1 MWSDNCDVFCSLRGR
16 RLEVVGTWKTGAREG
31 DTRGERE
38 LPHLSRVLVLS
49 FAHFFQASAT
59 QATYFALT
67 QSVLYVLQPMFA
79 PPPTPPKN
87 IANHG
92 ELKESHFEMSHSI
105 SLANN
110 QGPPTTVSSLINFI
124 QIHSCM
130 SVCFPCWR
138 RCLRCAKRCSLFRG
152 CLLRSAHR
160 WILIGVLQRSFNGK
174 SFSARICRHLL
185 CLQFCVI
192 SMGNC
197 SWFADGKH
205 CLTDGQVYVV
215 WKHTCSLT
223 SLADTKGIFMKR

>member
-1 MWSDNCDVFCSLRGR
+1 MKNGRARRRHARGEGAPSPLAGARSLFRPLLPSVCYAGYVFCVNSIC
-16 RLEVVGTWKTGAREG
+16 
-31 DTRGERE
+31 
-38 LPHLSRVLVLS
+38 
-49 FAHFFQASAT
+49 
-59 QATYFALT
+59 ALCFT
-67 QSVLYVLQPMFA
+67 INVC

-105 SLANN
+105 SPANN